1 MASIDSDI
9 YVVQNTEPAPA
20 GYGSQIGASF
30 AYYEATIAV
39 AGDFD
44 AANDTAK
51 LFVVPAGYRA
61 VPNLWHINCEALGAS
76 AQDTATLDI
85 GTTADPDCI
94 ADGVDVHAA
103 ASVDATGGVEWLTPA
118 TTTKATTFIATIAS
132 LTGSLTA
139 GKKIV
144 IRAVFAKM

>member
-9 YVVQNTEPAPA
+9 YVAQNTEPAPA
-20 GYGSQIGASF
+20 GYGSKIGASF

-39 AGDFD
+39 ADSFD
-44 AANDTAK
+44 AANDTAN
-51 LFVVPAGYRA
+51 LFIVPAGYRA
-61 VPNLWHINCEALGAS
+61 VPNLWNIACEALGT
-76 AQDTATLDI
+76 TATLHI

-94 ADGVDVHAA
+94 AASVDVHAA
-103 ASVDATGGVEWLTPA
+103 KSVVAYGGVEWLTPA
-118 TTTKATTFIATIAS
+118 TTTKATTFIATLA
-132 LTGSLTA
+132 TANTLTA

>member
-1 MASIDSDI
+1 MASINSDI

-30 AYYEATIAV
+30 AYYDATIAV
-39 AGDFD
+39 EASFD

-61 VPNLWHINCEALGAS
+61 VPNLWHIDCEALGT
-76 AQDTATLDI
+76 TATLHI
-85 GTTADPDCI
+85 GTAADADCI
-94 ADGVDVHAA
+94 AASVDVHAA
-103 ASVDATGGVEWLTPA
+103 ASVNATGGVEWLTP
-118 TTTKATTFIATIAS
+118 TTTTEATTFIATLAS
-132 LTGSLTA
+132 ATALTA

-144 IRAVFAKM
+144 IRAVFAKV

>member
-39 AGDFD
+39 EASFDEAGDT
-44 AANDTAK
+44 AN
-51 LFVVPAGYRA
+51 LFIVPAGYRA
-61 VPNLWHINCEALGAS
+61 VPNLWNIYCEALGT
-76 AQDTATLDI
+76 TATIHI
-85 GTTADPDCI
+85 GTADDPDCI
-94 ADGVDVHAA
+94 AKSVAVHTA
-103 ASVDATGGVEWLTPA
+103 ASKDATGGVEWLTPT
-118 TTTKATTFIATIAS
+118 TTTKATTFIATLA
-132 LTGSLTA
+132 TAASLTA
-139 GKKIV
+139 GQKIV

>member
-30 AYYEATIAV
+30 AYYEAKIAV
-39 AGDFD
+39 GTSFG
-44 AANDTAK
+44 AANDTAN

-61 VPNLWHINCEALGAS
+61 VPHLWRISCEDLGT
-76 AQDTATLDI
+76 TATLHI
-85 GTTADPDCI
+85 GTAADPDCI
-94 ADGVDVHAA
+94 ARGVDVHAI
-103 ASVDATGGVEWLTPA
+103 ASVNATGGVEWLTSA
-118 TTTKATTFIATIAS
+118 TTTKATTFIATLAS
-132 LTGSLTA
+132 VTGSLTA

>member
-9 YVVQNTEPAPA
+9 YVVQNTQPAPA

-39 AGDFD
+39 AASFD
-44 AANDTAK
+44 EAGDTAN

-61 VPNLWHINCEALGAS
+61 VPNLWHIDCEDLGT
-76 AQDTATLDI
+76 TATLHI
-85 GTTADPDCI
+85 GTAADADCI
-94 ADGVDVHAA
+94 AKSIDVHVAKSVHAA
-103 ASVDATGGVEWLTPA
+103 GGVEWLKPT
-118 TTTKATTFIATIAS
+118 TTTKATTFIATLA
-132 LTGSLTA
+132 TATSLTA

>member
-1 MASIDSDI
+1 MASSIDSDI

-44 AANDTAK
+44 AADDTAK

-61 VPNLWHINCEALGAS
+61 VPHLWHIDCEALGT
-76 AQDTATLDI
+76 TATLHI

-94 ADGVDVHAA
+94 AASVNVSAA
-103 ASVDATGGVEWLTPA
+103 ASKLATGGVEWLTPA
-118 TTTKATTFIATIAS
+118 TTTKATTFIATLAS
-132 LTGSLTA
+132 AASLTA

>member
-39 AGDFD
+39 ADNFD
-44 AANDTAK
+44 AADDTAN

-61 VPNLWHINCEALGAS
+61 VPNLWHISCEALGT
-76 AQDTATLDI
+76 TATLHI
-85 GTTADPDCI
+85 GTAADADCI
-94 ADGVDVHAA
+94 AKSIDVHAA
-103 ASVDATGGVEWLTPA
+103 TSTHANGGSVGLTPA
-118 TTTKATTFIATIAS
+118 TTTKATTFIATLAS
-132 LTGSLTA
+132 ATALTA

>member
-1 MASIDSDI
+1 MASSIDSDI

-44 AANDTAK
+44 AADDTAK

-61 VPNLWHINCEALGAS
+61 VPNLWHIDCEALGGTA
-76 AQDTATLDI
+76 ATLHI

-94 ADGVDVHAA
+94 AASVNVSAA
-103 ASVDATGGVEWLTPA
+103 ASKLAAGGVEWLTPA
-118 TTTKATTFIATIAS
+118 TTTKATTFIATLAS
-132 LTGSLTA
+132 VTGSLTA
-139 GKKIV
+139 GAKIV

>member
-20 GYGSQIGASF
+20 GYGSQIGASL
-30 AYYEATIAV
+30 AYYDATIAV
-39 AGDFD
+39 GTSFD
-44 AANDTAK
+44 AADDTAN

-61 VPNLWHINCEALGAS
+61 VPNLWHISSEALGT
-76 AQDTATLDI
+76 TAKIHI
-85 GTTADPDCI
+85 GTTDDPDCI
-94 ADGVDVHAA
+94 AASVDVHAA
-103 ASVDATGGVEWLTPA
+103 KTVGAAYGGVEWLTPT
-118 TTTKATTFIATIAS
+118 TTTKATTFIATLAS
-132 LTGSLTA
+132 AASLTA

>member
-1 MASIDSDI
+1 MASSIDSDI

-30 AYYEATIAV
+30 AYYDATIAV

-44 AANDTAK
+44 AANDTAN
-51 LFVVPAGYRA
+51 LFTVPAGYRA
-61 VPNLWHINCEALGAS
+61 VPHLWRISCEALGT
-76 AQDTATLDI
+76 TATLDI

-94 ADGVDVHAA
+94 AKGVDVHAI
-103 ASVDATGGVEWLTPA
+103 ASVLATGGVEWLTSA
-118 TTTKATTFIATIAS
+118 TTTKATTFIATLAS
-132 LTGSLTA
+132 ANGLTA
-139 GKKIV
+139 GKKIM

>member
-30 AYYEATIAV
+30 AYYDATIAV

-44 AANDTAK
+44 AANDTAN

-61 VPNLWHINCEALGAS
+61 VPNLWHIDCEALGT
-76 AQDTATLDI
+76 TATLHI
-85 GTTADPDCI
+85 GTTDDADSI
-94 ADGVDVHAA
+94 AASVDVHAA
-103 ASVDATGGVEWLTPA
+103 ASVDATGGVEWLTP
-118 TTTKATTFIATIAS
+118 TTTTEATTFIATLAS
-132 LTGSLTA
+132 ATEVTA
-139 GKKIV
+139 GKKVV
-144 IRAVFAKM
+144 IRAVFAKV

>member
-20 GYGSQIGASF
+20 GYGSQLGASF

-39 AGDFD
+39 AASFD
-44 AANDTAK
+44 EANDTAN

-61 VPNLWHINCEALGAS
+61 VPNLWHINCEALGT
-76 AQDTATLDI
+76 TATLHI
-85 GTTADPDCI
+85 GTTDDADCI
-94 ADGVDVHAA
+94 AVSVDVHAA
-103 ASVDATGGVEWLTPA
+103 KSIHAGTGVEWLTPT
-118 TTTKATTFIATIAS
+118 TTTKATTFIATLESAA
-132 LTGSLTA
+132 SLTA

-144 IRAVFAKM
+144 IRAVFAKV

>member
-30 AYYEATIAV
+30 AYYDATIAV
-39 AGDFD
+39 GTSFDEAGDT
-44 AANDTAK
+44 AN

-61 VPNLWHINCEALGAS
+61 VPNLWHINCEALGK
-76 AQDTATLDI
+76 TATLHI
-85 GTTADPDCI
+85 GTTADADCI
-94 ADGVDVHAA
+94 AASVDVKDA
-103 ASVDATGGVEWLTPA
+103 ASVDATGGVEWLTPT
-118 TTTKATTFIATIAS
+118 TTTKATKFIATLA
-132 LTGSLTA
+132 TAAELTA
-139 GKKIV
+139 DKKIV

>member
-30 AYYEATIAV
+30 AYYDATIAV
-39 AGDFD
+39 AASFD
-44 AANDTAK
+44 EAGDTAN

-61 VPNLWHINCEALGAS
+61 VPNLWHINCEALGK
-76 AQDTATLDI
+76 TATLHI
-85 GTTADPDCI
+85 GTTADADCI
-94 ADGVDVHAA
+94 AASVDVHDA

-118 TTTKATTFIATIAS
+118 TTTKATTFIATLAS
-132 LTGSLTA
+132 ASELTA

>member
-30 AYYEATIAV
+30 AYYDATIAV
-39 AGDFD
+39 GASFG

-61 VPNLWHINCEALGAS
+61 VPNQWNITCEALGT
-76 AQDTATLDI
+76 TATLHI
-85 GTTADPDCI
+85 GTTDDADSI
-94 ADGVDVHAA
+94 AASVDVHAA
-103 ASVDATGGVEWLTPA
+103 TSVNATGGVEWLTPT
-118 TTTKATTFIATIAS
+118 TTTKATTFIATLAS
-132 LTGSLTA
+132 AASLTA

-144 IRAVFAKM
+144 IRAVFAKV

>member
-9 YVVQNTEPAPA
+9 YVVQKTEPAPA
-20 GYGSQIGASF
+20 GYGSQLGANL

-39 AGDFD
+39 GTSFDEAGDT
-44 AANDTAK
+44 AN

-61 VPNLWHINCEALGAS
+61 VPNLWNIYCEALGT
-76 AQDTATLDI
+76 TATLHI
-85 GTTADPDCI
+85 GTTADADSI
-94 ADGVDVHAA
+94 AASVDVHIAA
-103 ASVDATGGVEWLTPA
+103 TRDATGGVEWLTPT
-118 TTTKATTFIATIAS
+118 TTTKATTFIATIA
-132 LTGSLTA
+132 TANTLTA

>member
-1 MASIDSDI
+1 MASINSDI

-20 GYGSQIGASF
+20 GYGSQLGASF

-39 AGDFD
+39 AASFD
-44 AANDTAK
+44 AANDTAN

-61 VPNLWHINCEALGAS
+61 VPNLWNIRCEALGK
-76 AQDTATLDI
+76 TATLHI
-85 GTTADPDCI
+85 GTTTDPDCI
-94 ADGVDVHAA
+94 AASIDVHVS
-103 ASVDATGGVEWLTPA
+103 ASKDATGGVEWLTPT
-118 TTTKATTFIATIAS
+118 TTTKATTFIATLA
-132 LTGSLTA
+132 TANTLTA

>member
-39 AGDFD
+39 GTSFG
-44 AANDTAK
+44 AANDTAN

-61 VPNLWHINCEALGAS
+61 VPNLWHINCEALGT
-76 AQDTATLDI
+76 TATLHI

-94 ADGVDVHAA
+94 ADGVNVSAA
-103 ASVDATGGVEWLTPA
+103 ASKLAAGGVEWLTPA
-118 TTTKATTFIATIAS
+118 TTTKATTFIATLAS
-132 LTGSLTA
+132 VNSLTA

>member
-30 AYYEATIAV
+30 AYYDATIAV
-39 AGDFD
+39 GTSFDEAGDT
-44 AANDTAK
+44 AN

-61 VPNLWHINCEALGAS
+61 VPNLWHINCEALGK
-76 AQDTATLDI
+76 TATLHI
-85 GTTADPDCI
+85 GTTADADCI
-94 ADGVDVHAA
+94 AASVDVHDA
-103 ASVDATGGVEWLTPA
+103 ASVDATGGVEWLQP
-118 TTTKATTFIATIAS
+118 TTTTEATTFIATLATAS
-132 LTGSLTA
+132 ELTA

>member
-30 AYYEATIAV
+30 AYYDATIAV
-39 AGDFD
+39 GTSFDEAGDT
-44 AANDTAK
+44 AN

-61 VPNLWHINCEALGAS
+61 VPNLWHINCEALGK
-76 AQDTATLDI
+76 TATLHI
-85 GTTADPDCI
+85 GTTADADCI
-94 ADGVDVHAA
+94 AASVDVHDA
-103 ASVDATGGVEWLTPA
+103 ASVDATGGVEWLTPT
-118 TTTKATTFIATIAS
+118 TTTKATKFIATLA
-132 LTGSLTA
+132 TAAELTA
-139 GKKIV
+139 DKKIV

>member
-30 AYYEATIAV
+30 VHYEATIAV
-39 AGDFD
+39 GTSFG
-44 AANDTAK
+44 AAKDTAN

-61 VPNLWHINCEALGAS
+61 VPSLWKIACEALGS
-76 AQDTATLDI
+76 TATLDI
-85 GTTADPDCI
+85 GTTADPDSI
-94 ADGVDVHAA
+94 AVGVDVHAA
-103 ASVDATGGVEWLTPA
+103 TSVNAYGGVEWLTPT
-118 TTTKATTFIATIAS
+118 TTTKATTFIATLAS
-132 LTGSLTA
+132 AASLTA
-139 GKKIV
+139 GAKIV

>member
-20 GYGSQIGASF
+20 GYGSQNGASF
-30 AYYEATIAV
+30 AYYDATIAV
-39 AGDFD
+39 EASFD
-44 AANDTAK
+44 AANDTAN

-61 VPNLWHINCEALGAS
+61 VPNLWHIDCEALGT
-76 AQDTATLDI
+76 TATLHI
-85 GTTADPDCI
+85 GTTADADCI
-94 ADGVDVHAA
+94 AASVDVHAA
-103 ASVDATGGVEWLTPA
+103 TSVDATGGVEWLTP
-118 TTTKATTFIATIAS
+118 TTTTATTTFIATLAS
-132 LTGSLTA
+132 ATSLTA

>member
-9 YVVQNTEPAPA
+9 YVVQKTEPAPA
-20 GYGSQIGASF
+20 GYGSQLGASF
-30 AYYEATIAV
+30 AYYDATIAV
-39 AGDFD
+39 GTSFDEAGDT
-44 AANDTAK
+44 AN
-51 LFVVPAGYRA
+51 LFIVPAGYRA
-61 VPNLWHINCEALGAS
+61 VPNLWHINCEALGT
-76 AQDTATLDI
+76 TATLDI

-94 ADGVDVHAA
+94 ADGVDVSKA

-118 TTTKATTFIATIAS
+118 TTTKATTFIATLAS
-132 LTGSLTA
+132 ATALTA

>member
-30 AYYEATIAV
+30 AYYDATIAV
-39 AGDFD
+39 ATSFD
-44 AANDTAK
+44 EANDTAN
-51 LFVVPAGYRA
+51 LFTVPAGYRA
-61 VPNLWHINCEALGAS
+61 VPNLWHIDCEALGT
-76 AQDTATLDI
+76 TATLHI
-85 GTTADPDCI
+85 GTAADADCI
-94 ADGVDVHAA
+94 AASVDVHAA
-103 ASVDATGGVEWLTPA
+103 ASVDATGGVEWLTPT
-118 TTTKATTFIATIAS
+118 TTTKATTFIATLAS
-132 LTGSLTA
+132 ATAVTA

>member
-1 MASIDSDI
+1 MASINSDI

-30 AYYEATIAV
+30 AYYDATIAV
-39 AGDFD
+39 ADSFD
-44 AANDTAK
+44 AANDTAN

-61 VPNLWHINCEALGAS
+61 VPNLWHIDCEALGK
-76 AQDTATLDI
+76 TATLHI
-85 GTTADPDCI
+85 GTAADADCI
-94 ADGVDVHAA
+94 AASVDVHLA
-103 ASVDATGGVEWLTPA
+103 ASVDATGGVEWLTPT
-118 TTTKATTFIATIAS
+118 TTTKATTFIATLA
-132 LTGSLTA
+132 TAEELTA